1 MKTSNLINSIILAS
15 ASSILSNFLTL
26 ERKEVKDLKAEGD
39 KSVEDLANFFM
50 AEICVLVF
58 DEEIKN
64 EKDQV

>member
-39 KSVEDLANFFM
+39 KSVEDLANFSWQQFVYWSLM
-50 AEICVLVF
+50 RR
-58 DEEIKN
+58 
-64 EKDQV
+64 